1 MGKFLETKCNNYSLP
16 RVRDSTRPKFKLDIF
31 SKRKAYL
38 IIVGDNPFTNLINL
52 AKIFK
57 QHPLTKANN
66 CFPKNSS
73 NASMYYQRRIYNP
86 I

>member
-1 MGKFLETKCNNYSLP
+1 MGKILETKYNIFSVP

-31 SKRKAYL
+31 SKRKPCL

-57 QHPLTKANN
+57 QHSLTKANN
-66 CFPKNSS
+66 YFPKNCS